1 MPQYWLIEVSGE
13 KEKGTGAP
21 VAMEELVAWSL
32 DDQTELTA
40 EQKLALV
47 NAEAAHFGRKP
58 DAAAAALKQDAGRPI
73 AEAAAKGLLKNSRR
87 ILDLDKGK
95 FKAWICWRT

>member
-13 KEKGTGAP
+13 KERGTGAP
-21 VAMEELVAWSL
+21 VAVEELVAWSL
-32 DDQTELTA
+32 DDQAELTA
-40 EQKLALV
+40 PQKLALV
-47 NAEAAHFGRKP
+47 AAEAAHFGRKQ
-58 DAAAAALKQDAGRPI
+58 DAAAAMKLDAGRPI